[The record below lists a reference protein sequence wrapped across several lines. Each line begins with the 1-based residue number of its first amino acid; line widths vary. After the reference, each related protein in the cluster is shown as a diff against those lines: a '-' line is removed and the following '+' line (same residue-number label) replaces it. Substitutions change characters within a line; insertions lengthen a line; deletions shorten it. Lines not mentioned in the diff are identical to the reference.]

1 MRRRQH
7 HRRIGGR
14 RRRKESPTSVTDR
27 AATCS
32 AVARRSRRTL
42 ARQKSTSRTGP
53 RPSLPSSGAAAR
65 PSAAFAA
72 ACPSDGTQRTCA
84 PPDRWVSL
92 GCRGSQPTPR
102 KSRGTQTLA
111 LWPSAFKC
119 DASHNRLDIATRSDC
134 QKKCAHPN
142 SPAIVTEAWAANHW
156 NKKDFDVTRFGLFTA
171 H

>member
-92 GCRGSQPTPR
+92 GCRGSQPTREVGR
-102 KSRGTQTLA
+102 KR
-111 LWPSAFKC
+111 
-119 DASHNRLDIATRSDC
+119 HNRLDIATRSDC